1 MVKHYLTFPPN
12 YKLLVSESVK
22 FLYLW
27 FDFKSFYQQIDLTS
41 QVCLD
46 PLLTIF
52 DSHTS
57 SNIEILNF
65 LTSTRKS
72 QVFILICYLKV
83 QCFDLSKYDV
93 MGLSNFH
100 KVLTTSVCRLKYLK
114 FVWNLF

>member
-1 MVKHYLTFPPN
+1 M
-12 YKLLVSESVK
+12 
-22 FLYLW
+22 
-27 FDFKSFYQQIDLTS
+27 DLTS

-52 DSHTS
+52 DSHTW